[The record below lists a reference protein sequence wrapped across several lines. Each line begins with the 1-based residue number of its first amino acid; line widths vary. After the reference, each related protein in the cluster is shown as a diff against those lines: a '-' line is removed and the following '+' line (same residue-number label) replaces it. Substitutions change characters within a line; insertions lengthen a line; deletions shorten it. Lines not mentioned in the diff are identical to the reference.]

1 MELKEG
7 MIIEC
12 RRFTIQ
18 TKDKR
23 KVRQNV
29 KKIGGRLVSILVSAI
44 IICLLTII
52 ALYLSIKLDCVNG
65 EKEYYKKE
73 NERLQEKN
81 RDLCM
86 KVAKYISKG
95 R

>member
-1 MELKEG
+1 MLA
-7 MIIEC
+7 
-12 RRFTIQ
+12 
-18 TKDKR
+18 
-23 KVRQNV
+23 
-29 KKIGGRLVSILVSAI
+29 LVSAI
-44 IICLLTII
+44 IICLLII
-52 ALYLSIKLDCVNG
+52 MALYLSIKLDYANG

-81 RDLCM
+81 RDLCI

>member
-1 MELKEG
+1 MLA
-7 MIIEC
+7 
-12 RRFTIQ
+12 
-18 TKDKR
+18 
-23 KVRQNV
+23 
-29 KKIGGRLVSILVSAI
+29 LVSAI
-44 IICLLTII
+44 IVSVLII
-52 ALYLSIKLDCVNG
+52 MTFYLSIKLDCANG

-81 RDLCM
+81 RNLCM

>member
-1 MELKEG
+1 MLA
-7 MIIEC
+7 
-12 RRFTIQ
+12 
-18 TKDKR
+18 
-23 KVRQNV
+23 
-29 KKIGGRLVSILVSAI
+29 LVSAI
-44 IICLLTII
+44 IVCVLII
-52 ALYLSIKLDCVNG
+52 MTFYLSIKLDYANG
-65 EKEYYKKE
+65 EIEFYKKE

>member
-1 MELKEG
+1 M
-7 MIIEC
+7 
-12 RRFTIQ
+12 
-18 TKDKR
+18 
-23 KVRQNV
+23 
-29 KKIGGRLVSILVSAI
+29 SILVSAT
-44 IICLLTII
+44 IICLLMIMT
-52 ALYLSIKLDCVNG
+52 LYLSIKLDYTNG

>member
-1 MELKEG
+1 MLA
-7 MIIEC
+7 
-12 RRFTIQ
+12 
-18 TKDKR
+18 
-23 KVRQNV
+23 
-29 KKIGGRLVSILVSAI
+29 LVSAI
-44 IICLLTII
+44 IVSMLVII
-52 ALYLSIKLDCVNG
+52 ALYLSIKLDHANG
-65 EKEYYKKE
+65 EKEFYKRE

>member
-1 MELKEG
+1 MLA
-7 MIIEC
+7 
-12 RRFTIQ
+12 
-18 TKDKR
+18 
-23 KVRQNV
+23 
-29 KKIGGRLVSILVSAI
+29 LVSAI
-44 IICLLTII
+44 IVSILII
-52 ALYLSIKLDCVNG
+52 MAFYLSIKLYYANG
-65 EKEYYKKE
+65 EIEFYKKE

>member
-1 MELKEG
+1 MG
-7 MIIEC
+7 
-12 RRFTIQ
+12 
-18 TKDKR
+18 
-23 KVRQNV
+23 
-29 KKIGGRLVSILVSAI
+29 ILVSAI
-44 IICLLTII
+44 IICLLMIMT
-52 ALYLSIKLDCVNG
+52 LYLSIKLDYANG

>member
-1 MELKEG
+1 MLA
-7 MIIEC
+7 
-12 RRFTIQ
+12 
-18 TKDKR
+18 
-23 KVRQNV
+23 
-29 KKIGGRLVSILVSAI
+29 LVSAI
-44 IICLLTII
+44 IICLLIII
-52 ALYLSIKLDCVNG
+52 ALYLSIKLDYANG

-73 NERLQEKN
+73 NERLLEKN

>member
-1 MELKEG
+1 MLA
-7 MIIEC
+7 
-12 RRFTIQ
+12 
-18 TKDKR
+18 
-23 KVRQNV
+23 
-29 KKIGGRLVSILVSAI
+29 LVSAI
-44 IICLLTII
+44 IVCVLII
-52 ALYLSIKLDCVNG
+52 MTFYLSIKLDYANG
-65 EKEYYKKE
+65 EIEYYKKE

>member
-1 MELKEG
+1 MLA
-7 MIIEC
+7 
-12 RRFTIQ
+12 
-18 TKDKR
+18 
-23 KVRQNV
+23 
-29 KKIGGRLVSILVSAI
+29 LVSAI
-44 IICLLTII
+44 IVTILI
-52 ALYLSIKLDCVNG
+52 IMTFYLSIKLDYANG

-81 RDLCM
+81 RELCI

>member
-1 MELKEG
+1 
-7 MIIEC
+7 MI
-12 RRFTIQ
+12 T
-18 TKDKR
+18 
-23 KVRQNV
+23 
-29 KKIGGRLVSILVSAI
+29 
-44 IICLLTII
+44 
-52 ALYLSIKLDCVNG
+52 ALYLSIKLDCANC

-73 NERLQEKN
+73 YERLQEKN

>member
-1 MELKEG
+1 
-7 MIIEC
+7 MI
-12 RRFTIQ
+12 T
-18 TKDKR
+18 
-23 KVRQNV
+23 
-29 KKIGGRLVSILVSAI
+29 
-44 IICLLTII
+44 
-52 ALYLSIKLDCVNG
+52 ALYLSIKLDYANG

-81 RDLCM
+81 RDLCI

>member
-1 MELKEG
+1 M
-7 MIIEC
+7 
-12 RRFTIQ
+12 
-18 TKDKR
+18 
-23 KVRQNV
+23 
-29 KKIGGRLVSILVSAI
+29 SILVSAI
-44 IICLLTII
+44 IICLLII
-52 ALYLSIKLDCVNG
+52 ALYLSIKLDYANG

>member
-1 MELKEG
+1 M
-7 MIIEC
+7 
-12 RRFTIQ
+12 
-18 TKDKR
+18 
-23 KVRQNV
+23 
-29 KKIGGRLVSILVSAI
+29 SILVSAI
-44 IICLLTII
+44 IICSLII
-52 ALYLSIKLDCVNG
+52 MALYLSIKLDYANG
-65 EKEYYKKE
+65 EIEFYKKE